1 MNYQLLYQILS
12 TINQSRTISQVAN
25 QLYLSQPYISQ
36 VISKSEKKY
45 QVKLVNRSSLPI
57 ELTKAGKQLLVLGNS
72 CCNSFNTGLTKFEIQ
87 IGVSAIRI
95 LLLLSSR

>member
-57 ELTKAGKQLLVLGNS
+57 ELTKAGKQLIRRFRETDQRSSHLAAK
-72 CCNSFNTGLTKFEIQ
+72 SF
-87 IGVSAIRI
+87 S
-95 LLLLSSR
+95 LSTRQ